1 MQRVQCSSRASY
13 IMSGSLCSSSIGQS
27 FHHSQHWPYRGPQ
40 SQQKL
45 YSPSALITMT
55 LGTTPFALLKSCYCC
70 LSCIAWLQGCYMPTC
85 YKNIVRRTYRCFR
98 QGSHWIGGVSDFP
111 LLPFHRYEIV
121 GEAWTAALILGTSSS
136 PELGCG
142 YLVF

>member
-1 MQRVQCSSRASY
+1 MQRAQCSFRAAY
-13 IMSGSLCSSSIGQS
+13 TMSGSLCSSSIGQS
-27 FHHSQHWPYRGPQ
+27 FQTVDLSLGRN
-40 SQQKL
+40 SISISTL
-45 YSPSALITMT
+45 VTMT
-55 LGTTPFALLKSCYCC
+55 LGTSPFAFLESCYCC
-70 LSCIAWLQGCYMPTC
+70 LPCIAWLQGCYMPTC

-98 QGSHWIGGVSDFP
+98 QGSHWIGGVSDSP

-136 PELGCG
+136 SELGCG